1 MPGRYFD
8 EWKVGDRVEHSI
20 SRTVTETDNLLI
32 STLTHNP
39 QPLHIDHEAAAK
51 TEFGKPLVNSVFTF
65 GLMIGVSVN
74 DTTLGTLVANL
85 GYDKL
90 VFPKPVFVGDT
101 LRSESECIDLRES
114 KSRPNAGHRHLGAP
128 QLQPARRAGVR
139 MHALRAAA
147 EEVRMTEPRSW
158 LFVPADSEKKI
169 GKAIESEADAVIF
182 DLEDSVAPAQ
192 KAAAR
197 QILKDLGKR
206 SGGPQWWVRINPLR
220 TDEHR
225 KDLEMLGIA
234 GIHGVVLPKAE
245 GGADIA
251 ELAHRTGNIPIHAI
265 VTETA
270 ASLFGMLSY
279 RDPKSTL
286 AAMSWGAEDLSAAL
300 GASSKYDA
308 DGSLSYTYK
317 LARSLCL
324 AGAVAAGVQP
334 VDGVFADFRDDEGLR
349 AEAEAAAREGFT
361 GKLAIHP
368 AQVGVINAAFTPS
381 ADEVAHARA
390 IVEAFDAEPD
400 AGVLSV
406 GGRMVDRPHLVQA
419 KRVLDRAK

>member
-1 MPGRYFD
+1 M
-8 EWKVGDRVEHSI
+8 S
-20 SRTVTETDNLLI
+20 
-32 STLTHNP
+32 
-39 QPLHIDHEAAAK
+39 
-51 TEFGKPLVNSVFTF
+51 
-65 GLMIGVSVN
+65 
-74 DTTLGTLVANL
+74 
-85 GYDKL
+85 
-90 VFPKPVFVGDT
+90 
-101 LRSESECIDLRES
+101 
-114 KSRPNAGHRHLGAP
+114 
-128 QLQPARRAGVR
+128 
-139 MHALRAAA
+139 
-147 EEVRMTEPRSW
+147 EPRSW

-182 DLEDSVAPAQ
+182 DLEDSVAPQQ

-197 QILKDLGKR
+197 QVLKGLGKR
-206 SGGPQWWVRINPLR
+206 TGGPLWWVRINPLR

-245 GGADIA
+245 SGADIA

-265 VTETA
+265 VTETPS
-270 ASLFGMLSY
+270 SLFGMLSY
-279 RDPKSTL
+279 RDPKTTL

-308 DGSLSYTYK
+308 DGSLSFTYRM
-317 LARSLCL
+317 ARSLCL

-334 VDGVFADFRDDEGLR
+334 VDGVFADFKDEKGLR

-368 AQVGVINAAFTPS
+368 AQVAAINAAFTLT
-381 ADEVAHARA
+381 AGEVEHARA
-390 IVEAFDAEPD
+390 IVEAFDADPD

-406 GGRMVDRPHLVQA
+406 GGRMVDRPHLLQA
-419 KRVLDRAK
+419 RRVLDRAR